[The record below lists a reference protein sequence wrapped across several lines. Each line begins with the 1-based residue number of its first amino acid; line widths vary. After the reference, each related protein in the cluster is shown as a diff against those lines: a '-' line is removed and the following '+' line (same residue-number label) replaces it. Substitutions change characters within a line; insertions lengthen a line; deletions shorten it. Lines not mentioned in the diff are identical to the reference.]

1 MTLTP
6 QIAAGVSI
14 LSVRNQ
20 PAIAP
25 QAIAWFQQEW
35 ATEDSAMVYD
45 DAISRAIGAQNPLP
59 QWYLLLKG
67 DVIIGGAGLI
77 TNDFISRCE
86 LYPWL
91 CALSIS
97 PEERGKGY
105 ASALIEHI
113 ARHTAQLGF
122 NQLHLC
128 TDMEGFY
135 ERSGFRYNGEGYH
148 PWGERSRVYTR
159 EL

>member
-1 MTLTP
+1 MAELVP
-6 QIAAGVSI
+6 GVAL
-14 LSVRNQ
+14 LSVRES
-20 PAIAP
+20 PEICR

-45 DAISRAIGAQNPLP
+45 DAITRAVGAENPLP
-59 QWYLLLKG
+59 QWYLLRKG
-67 DVIIGGAGLI
+67 DAIIGGAGLI
-77 TNDFISRCE
+77 ANDFISRCE

-97 PEERGKGY
+97 PEERGQGY
-105 ASALIEHI
+105 ASALIDHI
-113 ARHTAQLGF
+113 ARHTKQLGF

-148 PWGERSRVYTR
+148 PWGESSRVYTR

>member
-1 MTLTP
+1 MTLTA

-14 LSVRNQ
+14 LSVRDQ

-35 ATEDSAMVYD
+35 ATEDSAMVYE
-45 DAISRAIGAQNPLP
+45 DAISRAIGARNPLP

-67 DVIIGGAGLI
+67 EVIIGGAGLI
-77 TNDFISRCE
+77 ANDFISRCE

-148 PWGERSRVYTR
+148 PWGESSRVYTR